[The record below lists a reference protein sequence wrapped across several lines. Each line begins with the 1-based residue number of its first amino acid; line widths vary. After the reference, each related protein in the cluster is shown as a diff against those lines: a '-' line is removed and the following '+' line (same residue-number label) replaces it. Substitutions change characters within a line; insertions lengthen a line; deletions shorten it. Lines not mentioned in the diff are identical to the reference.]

1 MNKRLSSIFLISFIL
16 FNVRAAVVLPSENE
30 TVSAAAF
37 LPSALDELKAD
48 DTYVLFDDGGH
59 PYGFVENG
67 LFVDSIQYGNLTV
80 LPFLGENGSVIGGTS
95 MDQAAREIASLR
107 SQQGDDLEWDI
118 LREGDFLDYAY
129 YSQRYDGLEDFLGEG
144 LNIDGR
150 KDSVDLLN
158 GLDPSLANEFLSMYE
173 ALDLNQ
179 VGYSHYDQLLET
191 LNKMNDEDLSKYL
204 DEETLEKVNE
214 FMDQI
219 EKDIIDKALE
229 EILKNIGEDEL
240 RMLYD
245 LLRQLDLS
253 TLYEIA
259 RDYVREMARDGTLD
273 DIGDT
278 LKESKI
284 PSEIMEKFTDS
295 GKEFVQNKLWDMLP
309 KNFNYY
315 FLAVSAIIL
324 IVTLRKV
331 GG

>member
-37 LPSALDELKAD
+37 LPSALEELKD
-48 DTYVLFDDGGH
+48 EGTYVLFDDTGH
-59 PYGFVENG
+59 PYGFVEDG
-67 LFVDSIQYGNLTV
+67 SFVDRIQYGNLTV
-80 LPFLGENGSVIGGTS
+80 LPFAGENGSVIGGTS
-95 MDQAAREIASLR
+95 MDQSAREIASLR
-107 SQQGDDLEWDI
+107 SQPGDDLEWDI
-118 LREGDFLDYAY
+118 LREGDFLKYAY
-129 YSQRYDGLEDFLGEG
+129 YSQRYDGLQDFLGEG
-144 LNIDGR
+144 LGIDGR
-150 KDSVDLLN
+150 KDSVNFLN

-179 VGYSHYDQLLET
+179 VGYSHYDELLKE
-191 LNKMNDEDLSKYL
+191 LNKINNEDLSQYL

-214 FMDQI
+214 FMDQV
-219 EKDIIDKALE
+219 EKDVINKALE
-229 EILKNIGEDEL
+229 EILKNVGEDEL
-240 RMLYD
+240 KMLYEM
-245 LLRQLDLS
+245 LRHIDVG

-278 LKESKI
+278 LKESNI
-284 PSEIMEKFTDS
+284 QSEIMDKFTDA
-295 GKEFVQNKLWDMLP
+295 GKEFVQDKLWDILP
-309 KNFNYY
+309 KNLNYY

-324 IVTLRKV
+324 VVALRKV